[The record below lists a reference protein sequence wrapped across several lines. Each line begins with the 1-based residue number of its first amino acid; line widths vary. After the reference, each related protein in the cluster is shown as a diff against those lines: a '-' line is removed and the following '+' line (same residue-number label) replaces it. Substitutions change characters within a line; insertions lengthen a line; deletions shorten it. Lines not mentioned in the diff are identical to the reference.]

1 MFNKVKNIL
10 LPILLIGALF
20 IFWTYNIYQKKSIK
34 QKARIDKIKIEKAEK
49 ALVDKLVSKYGA
61 QTDWHK
67 IPKGEDSNLH
77 DSFARGNFFTYDLQ
91 KAVENTNKK
100 PIAIRL
106 RVEDIY
112 KEKDKVIVRF
122 THEKIYG
129 APEFSYELE
138 CNEEL
143 VAKIKKAKNKMSRR
157 DFLRKKLFLVIASLE
172 SVNNYKL
179 EISSDEMSGDI
190 YASDIELPHYIS
202 GKCIDLE
209 QIG

>member
-1 MFNKVKNIL
+1 M
-10 LPILLIGALF
+10 GSLF
-20 IFWTYNIYQKKSIK
+20 IFWIYNIDQKKSIK
-34 QKARIDKIKIEKAEK
+34 QKNARIDKIKIEKTEK
-49 ALVDKLVSKYGA
+49 ELVDKLVSKYGA

-67 IPKGEDSNLH
+67 ILKGKDSNLN

-100 PIAIRL
+100 PIAIKL

-112 KEKDKVIVRF
+112 KKKDKVIVRF
-122 THEKIYG
+122 AHEKIFN

-143 VAKIKKAKNKMSRR
+143 VAKIIKAKNKMSRR

-209 QIG
+209 KIG